1 MFRDFLEHLIR
12 TLFTDRVFLITL
24 AGCCLVFAGVYAT
37 KHWKTHTDTPDTA
50 PRPAAENTDTE
61 KLTAPDGFPTRGN
74 TPSLRG
80 APQGQRQAPLQGTL
94 RRETATY
101 TGPAERELTDTQW
114 KRLDELRHHLHYAVQ
129 RGEISREE
137 SAAILERQ
145 RAIAKT
151 EGMSAWEAA
160 QYFDSTAS
168 GPRDYVNE
176 LIDQALAE
184 APDDPE
190 RLFLWAVRQNY
201 VPEGPNPERE
211 AAYEKLI
218 AMDDLPPKLR
228 SEILDSFAGTIW
240 YYKPEE
246 ALRYQQE
253 AAKLSKNS
261 FVEYMGDTYQRL
273 GQYQKALAIYRED
286 YAKTQNWES
295 ARQIRAIEEGKPL
308 IEPIQRPVEE
318 TPLPTDTETRSP
330 DIFVTRTR
338 GPFDTSAEFP
348 TRTAPEGADVSEFSD
363 ADAEAARAQQAS
375 ARAEQQRAAAAKSF
389 EDFIRS
395 EFPELQEY
403 LDTPPELRKLEDLTK
418 QLPTGNTPT
427 QAPPEANP
435 GDAPDISES
444 RIRSAMQTLK
454 RYGPDET
461 LRRLRATD
469 PRLAREIEKRLKN
482 NREPDSR

>member
-1 MFRDFLEHLIR
+1 MLRDFLKHLIR

-24 AGCCLVFAGVYAT
+24 AGCCLVFAGIYAT
-37 KHWKTHTDTPDTA
+37 KRWKTGTDTPGA
-50 PRPAAENTDTE
+50 EPRPAAENADTE
-61 KLTAPDGFPTRGN
+61 KRTEPDGFPTRGN
-74 TPSLRG
+74 TPLMRG
-80 APQGQRQAPLQGTL
+80 APQGQSPAPLQGAL

-101 TGPAERELTDTQW
+101 TRPAERELTDTQW

-129 RGEISREE
+129 RDEISREE
-137 SAAILERQ
+137 SDAILERQ

-160 QYFDSTAS
+160 EYLYNTAS
-168 GPRDYVNE
+168 GPDDYLKE
-176 LIDQALAE
+176 LADQALAE

-190 RLFLWAVRQNY
+190 RLYLWIGQQGY
-201 VPEGPNPERE
+201 IPEGPNPERE

-218 AMDDLPPKLR
+218 AMEGLPPEDR
-228 SEILDSFAGTIW
+228 ARYLDSFAGTIW

-261 FVEYMGDTYQRL
+261 FVDLIGDTYQRL

-308 IEPIQRPVEE
+308 IEPIQRPVQE
-318 TPLPTDTETRSP
+318 TPLPMGTETGSP
-330 DIFVTRTR
+330 DTVATRTR
-338 GPFDTSAEFP
+338 GQFDIPAEFS
-348 TRTAPEGADVSEFSD
+348 TRTAPEGADVSQFSD
-363 ADAEAARAQQAS
+363 AEAEAAHQAEAAARAAQQ
-375 ARAEQQRAAAAKSF
+375 QAAAAKAF

-403 LDTPPELRKLEDLTK
+403 LDVPPELRDLKDLTK
-418 QLPTGNTPT
+418 PRCQVH
-427 QAPPEANP
+427 E
-435 GDAPDISES
+435 
-444 RIRSAMQTLK
+444 
-454 RYGPDET
+454 Y
-461 LRRLRATD
+461 
-469 PRLAREIEKRLKN
+469 PRLVF
-482 NREPDSR
+482 EPEFFVS